1 MTTTLDEL
9 LAMPTL
15 ALGPLPTLDDLG
27 LERTAAPI
35 DSAPRLAIPS
45 ADKITLE
52 DLSERYQPAEDL
64 VTPRGKG
71 RKPPRWDDPRI
82 LALLGYLEIGAYRGQ
97 AITAAGLAERTVMRW
112 LETGREEAERTGT
125 EDFPLTFYRHFWQA
139 FVRAE
144 TVPVIRALDS
154 IRRAGERGGWRAAA
168 WFLERRYPDVWGP
181 KATAWKRDEERE
193 RPREALWESPR
204 PVSRQ
209 DLEEKVLRLLGQR
222 EAG

>member
-1 MTTTLDEL
+1 MATTTLDEL

-15 ALGPLPTLDDLG
+15 DLGPLPTLDDLG
-27 LERTAAPI
+27 LEWTAPPI
-35 DSAPRLAIPS
+35 DPASKLAIPN

-64 VTPRGKG
+64 VTPRGRG

-112 LETGREEAERTGT
+112 LETGRDEAECTDA
-125 EDFPLTFYRHFWQA
+125 EDLPLTFYRHFWQVVA
-139 FVRAE
+139 RAE
-144 TVPVIRALDS
+144 AVPVMRALES
-154 IRRAGERGGWRAAA
+154 IHLAGQRGGWRAAA

-181 KATAWKRDEERE
+181 RATAWRRE
-193 RPREALWESPR
+193 GAPWRAS
-204 PVSRQ
+204 
-209 DLEEKVLRLLGQR
+209 
-222 EAG
+222 